1 MEGGIGTSNFAYY
14 YKLDKGVT
22 YFFAAA
28 VTARDQAS
36 LYMSRRDW
44 LKKKHVSGSKNTLG

>member
-1 MEGGIGTSNFAYY
+1 MVDYY

-28 VTARDQAS
+28 VEARNQAA
-36 LYMSRRDW
+36 LYRSRRDW